1 MRKSCYIFTTILWIV
16 TAYVLF
22 VQSIGYHHYKE
33 QKRPSDP
40 APTTT
45 GDFIQWTVVGI
56 ALPSAF
62 LGCSVLVLGSLARPR
77 IKDSLD

>member
-1 MRKSCYIFTTILWIV
+1 MRKSCYIFTAVLWIV

-22 VQSIGYHHYKE
+22 VQSVGYHHYKE

-45 GDFIQWTVVGI
+45 GDFIQRAVVGI

-62 LGCSVLVLGSLARPR
+62 VGLSALTLGNLGFSRRQNLG
-77 IKDSLD
+77 D